1 MLSPTLPL
9 RRLGPIGGALL
20 ALSAC
25 SAPQSNTKELGA
37 MPEVVTT
44 AQPEWIPWAIRAGKP
59 ASADPRE
66 KHLADLRQLTFGGDN
81 AEAYWSP
88 DGKRLIFQATPK
100 GAGCDQIY
108 AMDLGS
114 GEVKQLSTGGG
125 KTTCSYFFPDAKHI
139 LYSST
144 RAQGAACPQKPDR
157 SHGYVWA
164 LDEFDV
170 YIGAPD
176 GSDLKPFLAGPG
188 YDAETTI
195 APNGSRLVFTSTRD
209 GDLELYTANIDG
221 SRVARITN
229 APGYDGGAFFSPD
242 STKLVWRAARP
253 AGAELDEYK
262 ALLAQKLVKPGRLEI
277 WVGGADGQNARAITN
292 NGRANFAPSFLPD
305 SRRVIF
311 ASNLDA
317 SPPSTG
323 RPPNF
328 DLYVVDPDGPATAT
342 GGPAIERITFSEEF
356 DSFPMFSP
364 DGKYLVFTSNR
375 HGSEPGE
382 TNVFVARWIES
393 P

>member
-1 MLSPTLPL
+1 
-9 RRLGPIGGALL
+9 
-20 ALSAC
+20 
-25 SAPQSNTKELGA
+25 
-37 MPEVVTT
+37 
-44 AQPEWIPWAIRAGKP
+44 
-59 ASADPRE
+59 
-66 KHLADLRQLTFGGDN
+66 
-81 AEAYWSP
+81 
-88 DGKRLIFQATPK
+88 
-100 GAGCDQIY
+100 
-108 AMDLGS
+108 MDLGS
-114 GEVKQLSTGGG
+114 GDVKQVSTGGG
-125 KTTCSYFFPDAKHI
+125 KTTCSYFFPDQKRI

-144 RAQGAACPQKPDR
+144 RAAGASCPPKPDR

-164 LDEFDV
+164 LDDFDV
-170 YIGAPD
+170 YAAAPD
-176 GSDLKPFLAGPG
+176 GSDPKPFLAGPG

-209 GDLELYTANIDG
+209 GDLDLYTANLDG
-221 SRVARITN
+221 SHVARITS

-253 AGAELDEYK
+253 TGVELDEYR

-277 WVGGADGQNARAITN
+277 WVGGSDGQNARAITN
-292 NGRANFAPSFLPD
+292 NGHANFAPSFLPD

-317 SPPSTG
+317 APPSTG

-328 DLYVVDPDGPATAT
+328 DLYVIDPDGPATAT
-342 GGPAIERITFSEEF
+342 GGPATSRITFSEEF

-364 DGKYLVFTSNR
+364 DGKYLAFTSNR

>member
-1 MLSPTLPL
+1 
-9 RRLGPIGGALL
+9 
-20 ALSAC
+20 
-25 SAPQSNTKELGA
+25 

-44 AQPEWIPWAIRAGKP
+44 AVPEWIPWTIRAGKP
-59 ASADPRE
+59 LDPDPRE
-66 KHLADLRQLTFGGDN
+66 RHLADLRQLTFGGDN

-108 AMDLGS
+108 MIDLGS
-114 GEVKQLSTGGG
+114 GDVTQVSTGGG
-125 KTTCSYFFPDAKHI
+125 KTTCSYFFPDGKRI

-144 RAQGAACPQKPDR
+144 RKEGAACPAKPDR
-157 SHGYVWA
+157 SHGYVWP

-170 YIGAPD
+170 YTAAPNGA
-176 GSDLKPFLAGPG
+176 DLKPFIALSG

-209 GDLELYTANIDG
+209 GDLDLYTADLDG
-221 SRVARITN
+221 SHVRRITN
-229 APGYDGGAFFSPD
+229 TPGYDGGAFFSPD
-242 STKLVWRAARP
+242 STKLVWRASRP
-253 AGAELDEYK
+253 SGADLDEYR
-262 ALLAQKLVKPGRLEI
+262 ALLAQRLVRPGRLEI
-277 WVGGADGQNARAITN
+277 WVGGAEGQSARAITN

-311 ASNLDA
+311 ASNIDA
-317 SPPSTG
+317 APPSSG
-323 RPPNF
+323 KPPNF
-328 DLYVVDPDGPATAT
+328 DLYMVDPDGPATAT
-342 GGPAIERITFSEEF
+342 GGPAVERVTFAEDF

-375 HGSEPGE
+375 HGGEPGE
-382 TNVFVARWIES
+382 TNVFVARWVES